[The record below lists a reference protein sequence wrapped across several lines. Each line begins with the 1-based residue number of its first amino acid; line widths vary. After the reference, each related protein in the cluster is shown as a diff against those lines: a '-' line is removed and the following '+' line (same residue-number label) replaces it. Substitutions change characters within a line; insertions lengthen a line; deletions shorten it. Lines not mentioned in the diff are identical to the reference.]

1 MYVGSAVVG
10 GRQKV
15 ESRTVLVVDD
25 EPSIRSLLALTLQL
39 AGYEVNEA
47 PHGEA
52 ALEAVRQA
60 PPQLVIT
67 DRMMPVM
74 GGTELIKQLRADD
87 EMAQIPI
94 ILLTATSG
102 GEPHADAVL
111 MKPFEPDK
119 LIELADTLTER
130 ISH

>member
-1 MYVGSAVVG
+1 MYVGSEVVG
-10 GRQKV
+10 RRAHV
-15 ESRTVLVVDD
+15 ESRPVLVVDD
-25 EPSIRSLLALTLQL
+25 EPVIRYLLAVTLEF
-39 AGYEVNEA
+39 AGYEVIEA

-52 ALEAVRQA
+52 ALEAVRRA

-74 GGTELIKQLRADD
+74 GGTDLIKQLRADD
-87 EMAQIPI
+87 EMAEIPI

-119 LIELADTLTER
+119 LIELVDTLTGS

>member
-1 MYVGSAVVG
+1 MFVGSEVVG
-10 GRQKV
+10 RGKDA
-15 ESRTVLVVDD
+15 ESSTVLVVDD
-25 EPSIRSLLALTLQL
+25 EAVIRYLVVVILEP
-39 AGYEVNEA
+39 AGYEVIEA
-47 PHGEA
+47 PHGAA
-52 ALEAVRQA
+52 ALEAVRRA

-74 GGTELIKQLRADD
+74 SGTDLIKQLRADD

-94 ILLTATSG
+94 ILLTATTG
-102 GEPHADAVL
+102 GEPQADAVL

-119 LIELADTLTER
+119 LIELVDTLTGR